1 MFKGIN
7 SRRALLGAALAAGM
21 AAPVAAQQTLT
32 GAGATFPNPIYTK
45 WFDAYNK
52 KTGIRINYQSIG
64 SGGGIRQ
71 FTEGTVDFGATDGPM
86 NESQLAAV
94 NNNVL
99 HIPAVLGAVVVTYNL
114 PSLGDR
120 RLKFDGNA
128 LVDIFMGRITKWND
142 KKISALNPGVNL
154 PNLDVIVVHRS
165 DGSGT
170 TYVFTD
176 FLNKFSREWRDKV
189 GYATSV
195 NWPVGLGGKGNE
207 GVTQQVKQVEGAVGY
222 VELIYA
228 VSNNLSYGEIKNAA
242 GSFVTPSLES
252 TTAAAAAAKLGPD
265 TDFRVSITN
274 PPGAEAY
281 PIASF
286 TWLLIRKDNKEPGK
300 AKAIKDFLAWMIT
313 AEAQEMAAD
322 LKYAPLPPEVRKL
335 VEARIGT
342 LKANG
347 KVLAVR

>member
-1 MFKGIN
+1 MKR
-7 SRRALLGAALAAGM
+7 SLLLVSGFLASAM
-21 AAPVAAQQTLT
+21 PAAAQSLT

-52 KTGIRINYQSIG
+52 KTGIQINYQSIG

-86 NESQLAAV
+86 NESQIQAV
-94 NNNVL
+94 SGNVL
-99 HIPAVLGAVVVTYNL
+99 HVPAVLGAVVVTYNL
-114 PSLGDR
+114 PSLGDTK
-120 RLKFDGNA
+120 LKFDGTL
-128 LVDIFMGRITKWND
+128 LVDIFMGRVTKWND
-142 KKISALNPGVNL
+142 PKIVALNPGVKL
-154 PNLDVIVVHRS
+154 PDIDLIVVHRS

-176 FLNKFSREWRDKV
+176 YLNKFSREWKDKV

-207 GVTQQVKQVEGAVGY
+207 GVTQQVKQVEGTLGY

-228 VSNNLSYGEIKNAA
+228 LSNNLPYAQVKNAS
-242 GSFVTPSLES
+242 GSFITPSLES
-252 TTAAAAAAKLGPD
+252 VTAAAAGINLPKD

-274 PPGAEAY
+274 APGAEAY

-286 TWLLIRKDNKEPGK
+286 TWLLVKKDNKDAAK
-300 AKAIKDFLAWMIT
+300 AKLIRDFLTWMIT
-313 AEAQEMAAD
+313 PEAQKMAAD
-322 LKYAPLPPEVRKL
+322 LHYAPLPAPVVTL
-335 VEARIGT
+335 VAARLPT
-342 LKANG
+342 LKAGG
-347 KVLAVR
+347 KVIAVR